1 MGRADEKT
9 DNVAEQLK
17 NPSDMSRWE
26 YAYKCISPHVTNPFG
41 YDSQPDIFKIALP
54 DKVLTRVYDK
64 STDTFVGMGIV
75 NIPCVRE
82 IKWKL
87 SPYSLPTA

>member
-1 MGRADEKT
+1 
-9 DNVAEQLK
+9 
-17 NPSDMSRWE
+17 MSRWE

-64 STDTFVGMGIV
+64 STDTFVGMGDSEYT
-75 NIPCVRE
+75 VRTE